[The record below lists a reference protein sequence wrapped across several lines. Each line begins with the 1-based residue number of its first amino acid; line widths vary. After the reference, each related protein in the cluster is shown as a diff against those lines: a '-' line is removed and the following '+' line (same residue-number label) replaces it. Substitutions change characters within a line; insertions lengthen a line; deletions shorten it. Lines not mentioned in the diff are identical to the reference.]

1 MSRIPRSW
9 LYAALLPDWPPP
21 ALTRP
26 VNHIPLRLT
35 VHYSMV
41 EMAGIKP
48 ASVKDSNR
56 ASTCIARIWQCRCHS
71 SQRAYYTRVY
81 SLLPATFGDR
91 QP

>member
-41 EMAGIKP
+41 EMAGIEP
-48 ASVKDSNR
+48 ASTKR
-56 ASTCIARIWQCRCHS
+56 
-71 SQRAYYTRVY
+71 YY
-81 SLLPATFGDR
+81 ATNYVCSADKLMQQAFHVF
-91 QP
+91 P